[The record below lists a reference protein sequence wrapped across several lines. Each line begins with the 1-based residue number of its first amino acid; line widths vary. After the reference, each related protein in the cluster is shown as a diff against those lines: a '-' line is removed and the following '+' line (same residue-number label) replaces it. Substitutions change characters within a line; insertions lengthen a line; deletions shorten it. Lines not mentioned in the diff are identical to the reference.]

1 MLYFLVLTPTI
12 YESSLPTPYQIMQ
25 VIWETKLPKMTYLSF
40 KMVMI
45 IDSLSRQKTVK
56 FPILTWGLR
65 VTFFFDEDQTK
76 PAVVMACPRPDNF
89 LKRYIR
95 NVSGFSFIDDY
106 TIVARNYLYV
116 KVWDFR
122 YPVAP
127 KIRFSVNPS
136 VNDRICNLYEN
147 GHLADQFSINV
158 N

>member
-1 MLYFLVLTPTI
+1 
-12 YESSLPTPYQIMQ
+12 
-25 VIWETKLPKMTYLSF
+25 
-40 KMVMI
+40 
-45 IDSLSRQKTVK
+45 
-56 FPILTWGLR
+56 
-65 VTFFFDEDQTK
+65 
-76 PAVVMACPRPDNF
+76 MACPRPDNF

>member
-1 MLYFLVLTPTI
+1 MRN
-12 YESSLPTPYQIMQ
+12 
-25 VIWETKLPKMTYLSF
+25 ETTEDDISEFEEFEWSNLDLITCAKLQDGYDNRLAFSTKNGEISY
-40 KMVMI
+40 
-45 IDSLSRQKTVK
+45 IDM
-56 FPILTWGLR
+56 R
-65 VTFFFDEDQTK
+65 VTSNIFFWW
-76 PAVVMACPRPDNF
+76 RPNNF